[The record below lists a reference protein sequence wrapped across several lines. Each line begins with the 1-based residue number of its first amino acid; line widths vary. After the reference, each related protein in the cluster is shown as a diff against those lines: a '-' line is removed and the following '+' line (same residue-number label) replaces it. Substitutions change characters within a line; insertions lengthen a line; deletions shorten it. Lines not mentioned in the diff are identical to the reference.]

1 MRANRSIAVVAL
13 MTMPAGTFAQEP
25 AAGFAN
31 PRNEVVD
38 LSAQWE
44 TIPTADLGGGGRR
57 RRGLVIPVAALTAP
71 SSPPVAQV
79 STPAPW
85 QAVEA
90 WPSGEQMVITLKT
103 GERIEG
109 AFKHSNAEDL
119 VLTSRTG
126 SERRIL
132 KADIRQVNG
141 EREDTSVDGLLLGAA
156 IGAGFGVL
164 LGYGRRTFECR
175 AACSIAIGV
184 TLFTPTGAFVGWLRD
199 RRRTQTEVLYD
210 AP

>member
-1 MRANRSIAVVAL
+1 MRANRSIAVVVL
-13 MTMPAGTFAQEP
+13 TTMPAGTFAQEP
-25 AAGFAN
+25 AAGSD

-38 LSAQWE
+38 LSAQSA
-44 TIPTADLGGGGRR
+44 TVPTADLGGGRGRPL
-57 RRGLVIPVAALTAP
+57 GLIIPVAAFNAP

-85 QAVEA
+85 RTVEA
-90 WPSGEQMVITLKT
+90 WPSGERIVITLKT

-109 AFKHSNAEDL
+109 AFRYSNAEDL
-119 VLTSRTG
+119 VLTTRTG
-126 SERRIL
+126 SEHRVL
-132 KADIRQVNG
+132 KAEIRQVNG
-141 EREDTSVDGLLLGAA
+141 ERKDTSVDGLLLGAA